1 MKQMAIQLGDLDVQ
15 QMEGIVVV
23 TFVDHS
29 RCGDAYSFSRQSVD
43 SDMGRVGEENAFTPN
58 YYYMGN
64 RRACDEEINPGFQAA
79 DSLLES
85 CLPAGS
91 HLCVWH
97 SRCGQRLRILKTD
110 RAPRQSSIDGS
121 VALSKDAGMLP
132 VARISV

>member
-29 RCGDAYSFSRQSVD
+29 RCGDAHSFSRQGVD
-43 SDMGRVGEENAFTPN
+43 SDMVRVGEENAFTPN

-64 RRACDEEINPGFQAA
+64 RRAYDKEINPVTSRKPPLRMAFALWPKTAHSQNRSSAPA
-79 DSLLES
+79 TVFRRVLWES
-85 CLPAGS
+85 PL
-91 HLCVWH
+91 
-97 SRCGQRLRILKTD
+97 
-110 RAPRQSSIDGS
+110 DGS
-121 VALSKDAGMLP
+121 VTLSKDAGMLP